1 MRLIDIVEEFPDEL
15 RKPIANLIEFM
26 RSEELKK
33 MSEEMEEG
41 FKKLTESINK
51 LTEAQERTEERL
63 NKLERVVEELAQAQK
78 RTEERL
84 NRLERVVEELAQAQ
98 KRTEE
103 RLNELIREHAIT
115 REKVENLSH
124 NFGFLL
130 EDRAI
135 QSLPNVLKDRG
146 FEVERKLR
154 TKRIEY
160 GGKEYMIN
168 IYGVVRRENRRYV
181 LFGESKSR
189 VSKKEIRRFVKLI
202 ERLKDK
208 LMAEENADGIYPIVV
223 IHRIDTKMEKFLKE
237 ENIDFVE
244 SYLLKI

>member
-51 LTEAQERTEERL
+51 LTE
-63 NKLERVVEELAQAQK
+63 
-78 RTEERL
+78 
-84 NRLERVVEELAQAQ
+84 AQ

-189 VSKKEIRRFVKLI
+189 VSKKETRRFVKLI

-237 ENIDFVE
+237 ENIDFVK

>member
-63 NKLERVVEELAQAQK
+63 NRLEKVVEELAQAQ
-78 RTEERL
+78 R
-84 NRLERVVEELAQAQ
+84 
-98 KRTEE
+98 RTEE

-181 LFGESKSR
+181 LLGESKSR

>member
-51 LTEAQERTEERL
+51 LTEAQ
-63 NKLERVVEELAQAQK
+63 
-78 RTEERL
+78 
-84 NRLERVVEELAQAQ
+84 

-146 FEVERKLR
+146 FEVEGKLR

-181 LFGESKSR
+181 LLGESKSR

>member
-51 LTEAQERTEERL
+51 LTE
-63 NKLERVVEELAQAQK
+63 AQK

-146 FEVERKLR
+146 FEVEGKLR

-181 LFGESKSR
+181 LLGESKSR